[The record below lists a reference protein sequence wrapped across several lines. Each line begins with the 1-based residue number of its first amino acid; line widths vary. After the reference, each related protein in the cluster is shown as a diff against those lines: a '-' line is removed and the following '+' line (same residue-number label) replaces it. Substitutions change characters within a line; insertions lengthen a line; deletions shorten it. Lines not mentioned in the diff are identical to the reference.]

1 MRITIK
7 KKLFMGFSTLT
18 LLPLLILGA
27 LSYHFTFQALQSA
40 VQTDLRNSTKLAS
53 EKIDIQLA
61 AVKSYVEVVA
71 RQNLFLECLGNPD
84 AVNREAVK
92 QYLGSFVSESKGQIE
107 MALLVNQSAMAL
119 VNDQDSGLELDLST
133 REYAQAALA
142 GTVTVSDAIISKITG
157 LPVVTV
163 AAPILRGGDVVGIL
177 VAVVGLE
184 NITQHAAT
192 LRNGE
197 KGYAYMIDKT
207 GMVVYHPDEAKILN
221 ENIGDVPN
229 EQLQEIVAQMLQGEV
244 GEGEYAYE
252 GVGKF
257 VVYQPAGNWVIAL
270 TADKKEYLAAAYGV
284 RNQTI
289 LIIVIAV
296 MIALVL
302 AFFISR
308 GIAGPIVMLE
318 EAMQLAGD
326 GDLRAQTKI
335 NSRDELQDLSDSF
348 NKMMQS
354 QGKIVRQVR
363 DSSRELAA
371 AAEET
376 AASTEEA
383 SAMTIGINE
392 DMHHTSREVDIQN
405 ESVLEVSQTLVQL
418 SSLIQMARDKAEKSR
433 EVSAKSLKTANGGR
447 DKIVAAVSSMDVISN
462 KSKDAADVIDQIKK
476 LSHEIGEIVN
486 MINAIAA
493 QTDLLAL
500 NAAIEA
506 ARAGEHGRGFAVVAD
521 EVRKL
526 SEQSHNGAAQIVEIV
541 GDMIR
546 QSSSAVEAMD
556 SSNNAIVEGVKIVH
570 EADGAFSAII
580 ETAHQLQEN
589 IEDIL
594 SVTSDEVA
602 TSDQIVALID
612 NLATASE
619 EIKKR
624 VENVAR
630 ATQEQTAAIQTIA
643 AASEESSA
651 MAVSSSKL
659 VEHFKI
665 L

>member
-1 MRITIK
+1 M
-7 KKLFMGFSTLT
+7 
-18 LLPLLILGA
+18 
-27 LSYHFTFQALQSA
+27 A
-40 VQTDLRNSTKLAS
+40 VETDLRNSTKLAS
-53 EKIDIQLA
+53 EKIDIQLG

-71 RQNLFLECLGNPD
+71 RQDLFIECLGNPD
-84 AVNREAVK
+84 ATNREAVRK
-92 QYLGSFVSESKGQIE
+92 YLESFVAESKGQVE
-107 MALLVNQSAMAL
+107 MALLVNQNAIAL
-119 VNDQDSGLELDLST
+119 VNDQESVLELDLST
-133 REYAQAALA
+133 RAYAQEALA
-142 GTVTVSDAIISKITG
+142 GKVTVSDALISKITG
-157 LPVVTV
+157 LPVVT
-163 AAPILRGGDVVGIL
+163 AAVPISSGENVIGIL

-184 NITQHAAT
+184 SVTQHATT

-197 KGYAYMIDKT
+197 NGYAYMIDKT
-207 GMVVYHPDEAKILN
+207 GIFVYHPDETKILA
-221 ENIGDVPN
+221 ENIGDIAS
-229 EQLQEIVAQMLQGEV
+229 EQLQEIVPQMLSGEA
-244 GEGEYAYE
+244 GEGAYTYD
-252 GVGKF
+252 GIDKF
-257 VVYQPAGNWVIAL
+257 VVYQPAGNWIIAL
-270 TADKKEYLAAAYGV
+270 TADKKEYLAAAHGV

-289 LIIVIAV
+289 LIIVVTMA
-296 MIALVL
+296 IALL
-302 AFFISR
+302 IAFWIAR
-308 GIAGPIVMLE
+308 GISKPIIVLE
-318 EAMQLAGD
+318 EAMQVAGD
-326 GDLRAQTKI
+326 GDLRVQTRVS
-335 NSRDELQDLSDSF
+335 SRDELQDLSDSF
-348 NKMMQS
+348 NKMMQG
-354 QGKIVRQVR
+354 QVAIVRQVR

-383 SAMTIGINE
+383 SAMTIEINE
-392 DMHHTSREVDIQN
+392 DMHHTSREVDVQN

-418 SSLIQMARDKAEKSR
+418 SSLIQMARDKAEKSQ
-433 EVSAKSLKTANGGR
+433 EVSAHSLRMANGGR

-462 KSKDAADVIDQIKK
+462 KSKDAARVIDQIKK

-526 SEQSHNGAAQIVEIV
+526 SEQSHNGAAQIVDIV
-541 GDMIR
+541 SDMIK
-546 QSSSAVEAMD
+546 QSLSAVEAMD

-580 ETAHQLQEN
+580 ETAHQLQDN
-589 IEDIL
+589 IDDIL

-612 NLATASE
+612 SLASASE

-630 ATQEQTAAIQTIA
+630 ATQEQTAAIETIA
-643 AASEESSA
+643 AASQESSA

-659 VEHFKI
+659 VEHFRI
-665 L
+665 S